1 MKDINTVLQ
10 GWGDD
15 HDAPANGEAGR
26 LLLEKVAHTLAS
38 RVPAGRV
45 CDLGCGNGFL
55 ADLLAT
61 RGYEVVGV
69 DASESLLSIAR
80 KRPGAH
86 KISYQRIV
94 FGESLDAIDGVGS
107 FDAAVSV
114 DVIEHLFRP
123 VSLIDAAFEILK
135 PGGVFLVCTPYHG
148 YLKNLAISLLGKW
161 DAHHHVHFDGG
172 HIKFFSVKTLR
183 NMMERR
189 FTVEG
194 FEHHGRTPGL
204 WKNMICIARKP
215 VR

>member
-1 MKDINTVLQ
+1 MSEIEKVLQ
-10 GWGDD
+10 TWGDD
-15 HDAPANGEAGR
+15 HDGTANGEPGR
-26 LLLEKVAHTLAS
+26 LLLEKVADTLAS
-38 RVPAGRV
+38 RVAHGRV

-55 ADLLAT
+55 ANLLAG

-69 DASESLLSIAR
+69 DASESLLAIAR
-80 KRPGAH
+80 KRQDAH
-86 KISYQRIV
+86 RIAYRRAV
-94 FGESLDAIDGVGS
+94 FGESLDAVDGVGT

-135 PGGVFLVCTPYHG
+135 PGGVFVVCTPYHG
-148 YLKNLAISLLGKW
+148 YLKNLAISILGKW

-183 NMMERR
+183 HMMERR
-189 FTVEG
+189 FAVEG

-204 WKNMICIARKP
+204 WKNMICIGRKP
-215 VR
+215 ER